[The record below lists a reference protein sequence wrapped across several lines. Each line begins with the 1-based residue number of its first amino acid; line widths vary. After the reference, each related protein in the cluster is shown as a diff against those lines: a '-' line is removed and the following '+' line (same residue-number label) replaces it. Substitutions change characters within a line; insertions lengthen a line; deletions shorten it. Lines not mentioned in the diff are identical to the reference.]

1 MIMTMDACQHQQLPF
16 ILEKVKVKVKVEN
29 TDPVATIYLSSAF

>member
-1 MIMTMDACQHQQLPF
+1 MIMTMDARQHQQLPF
-16 ILEKVKVKVKVEN
+16 ILEKVKVKVEN